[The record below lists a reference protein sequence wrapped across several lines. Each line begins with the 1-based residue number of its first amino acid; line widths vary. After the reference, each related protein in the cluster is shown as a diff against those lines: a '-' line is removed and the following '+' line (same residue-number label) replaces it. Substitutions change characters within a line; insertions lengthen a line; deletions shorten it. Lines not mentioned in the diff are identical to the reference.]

1 MDKAMTFEH
10 GGRTYVCTV
19 ETLRKSPGEP
29 RWWFSV
35 SGDEQR
41 YAPIEAAAG
50 DTPASVRSRIIAFY
64 ENRLWVRAQP
74 PVGRLRF
81 GQPGRPRN
89 PPPAAQPTVEQ

>member
-1 MDKAMTFEH
+1 MEQSITFQH

-19 ETLRKSPGEP
+19 ETQRKSVTPP

-50 DTPASVRSRIIAFY
+50 DTPANVRERIVAFY
-64 ENRLWVRAQP
+64 EHRVWARAQP
-74 PVGRLRF
+74 PVARARF
-81 GQPGRPRN
+81 GQPGRPPKR
-89 PPPAAQPTVEQ
+89 PDAQPSAGP